1 MFELAD
7 LPYPVDALEPV
18 ISARTLQFHHGKHHA
33 NYVKEL
39 NRLLEEEE
47 IAPSALETIIRQAAK
62 SADRKLFN
70 NAAQAWNHSF
80 FWVCM
85 SPAPTRPDHA
95 LVAAVAKTFGGP
107 RELKKAFVAAGAEH
121 FGSGWVWLA
130 ANRDGTLKVR
140 STHDADDTLTQGRL
154 TPLFVCD
161 VWEHAYYLDHQN
173 DRKGFLEAWF
183 DRLADWSFASTQYA
197 AVLGKGETWRH
208 PLPTD
213 VEAQKR
219 AAAR

>member
-7 LPYPVDALEPV
+7 LPYQEDALEPV
-18 ISARTLQFHHGKHHA
+18 ISARTLRLHHGKHHA

-39 NRLLEEEE
+39 NRLVEEQD
-47 IAPSALETIIRQAAK
+47 IAPASLETIIRQAAK
-62 SADRKLFN
+62 SVDRILFD

-85 SPAPTRPDHA
+85 TPTANRPDHA
-95 LVAAVAKTFGGP
+95 LSAAVAKSFGGP
-107 RELKKAFVAAGAEH
+107 SELKKAFVGAGAAH

-130 ANRDGTLKVR
+130 ANNDGGLEVR
-140 STHDADDTLTQGRL
+140 STHDADDTLTQGRT

-161 VWEHAYYLDHQN
+161 VWEHAYYLDHQS
-173 DRKGFLEAWF
+173 DRKGYLEAWF
-183 DRLADWSFASTQYA
+183 DALTNWSFASAQYA
-197 AVLGKGETWRH
+197 AALGKGEAWRH
-208 PLPTD
+208 PMPLGLP
-213 VEAQKR
+213 AAKR